1 MEYENDVFLH
11 QIDEKILCYHGP
23 IIYEAKIIKAQYLK
37 EKGPYYYVH
46 YIGWKQT
53 WDEWVPQC
61 RVLKCNEENLKI
73 QQQIMNSLE
82 KKNKTV
88 DKPSETAA
96 TAAKKKA
103 GVLEKGK
110 KRKREISIKKTDDI
124 VKKSKIIID
133 LPDALR
139 TFMLHDCNNIKS
151 RMFVPLPRK
160 PTVSDIISDYRVW
173 RCEKLGN
180 KDSCNAEEIIIGV
193 HFYFNR
199 CLGTR
204 LLYQLERQQY
214 KEMREK
220 FKHLDN
226 SQIYGAEHLLRLFG
240 NIKDV
245 TLSQETLNVLKEHLN
260 DLLVFLN
267 EHRDKYFINEYQN
280 TSRP

>member
-1 MEYENDVFLH
+1 KYISKVLTLVSSVNTTNNLSSSNNYSEMEHENDVFLH

-82 KKNKTV
+82 KKNKT
-88 DKPSETAA
+88 
-96 TAAKKKA
+96 A

-110 KRKREISIKKTDDI
+110 KRKREISVKKTDDI

-139 TFMLHDCNNIKS
+139 TFMIHDCNNIKS

-180 KDSCNAEEIIIGV
+180 KDSW
-193 HFYFNR
+193 H
-199 CLGTR
+199 
-204 LLYQLERQQY
+204 QY

-240 NIKDV
+240 NIKDI

-260 DLLVFLN
+260 DLLFFLN

-280 TSRP
+280 VSDPIDKDFLQDDDTE

>member
-1 MEYENDVFLH
+1 
-11 QIDEKILCYHGP
+11 
-23 IIYEAKIIKAQYLK
+23 IIKAQYLK

-151 RMFVPLPRK
+151 RMFVDVQYSL
-160 PTVSDIISDYRVW
+160 YH
-173 RCEKLGN
+173 CHENL
-180 KDSCNAEEIIIGV
+180 
-193 HFYFNR
+193 R

-226 SQIYGAEHLLRLFG
+226 SQIYVAFPKLVSS
-240 NIKDV
+240 IKDV

-260 DLLVFLN
+260 DLLVYLEFSPF
-267 EHRDKYFINEYQN
+267 Y
-280 TSRP
+280 